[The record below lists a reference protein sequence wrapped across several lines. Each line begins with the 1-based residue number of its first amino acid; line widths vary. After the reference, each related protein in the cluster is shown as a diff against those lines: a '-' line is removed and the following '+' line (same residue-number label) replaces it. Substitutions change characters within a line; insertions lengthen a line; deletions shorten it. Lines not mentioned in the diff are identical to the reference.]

1 MNQKENRRLTNG
13 CLIVFEGI
21 DGTGKST
28 QLQLL
33 ADHLSECGYAVVATK
48 EPTEGKFGQRIRNLY
63 ADRTTVTREEEL
75 ELFLLDRRDHVD
87 HLIRPALTAGKVI
100 LCDRYYLST
109 LAYQG
114 AAGMNIED
122 IAERNSFAPVPG
134 LALIFQLDPQA
145 SIERIT
151 LKRGDRLNDFEQE
164 DYLKAVETIFN
175 SLNYPYIRYIDAGQT
190 IEEVHRAVVEAVE
203 RYLEHC
209 NEHCRGEI

>member
-1 MNQKENRRLTNG
+1 MNQRKNRRLTNG

-48 EPTEGKFGQRIRNLY
+48 EPTEGQFGQRIRNLY

-175 SLNYPYIRYIDAGQT
+175 SLNYPYIRYINAEQT
-190 IEEVHRAVVEAVE
+190 IEEVHRAVVDVVE

-209 NEHCRGEI
+209 NENGRGEI